1 MEAAQQRMKA
11 REDQRRREVS
21 YKPGDM
27 VLLSTKNISQPG
39 PGVKKLK
46 PLFMGP
52 FEVID
57 MVGKAAVKLRL
68 PSQWKR
74 IHNVFH
80 VSLVKPYIGDASSSR
95 VTPPPPVQWLDGE
108 PLYTVES
115 LLDHIV
121 VRKGRGKIYKFVIK
135 WEGYGEEHNTWEPES
150 NLIGCGDMV
159 REHKAIKDLPTRP
172 PR

>member
-1 MEAAQQRMKA
+1 MEAAQRRMKA

-46 PLFMGP
+46 QLCMGP

-57 MVGKAAVKLRL
+57 MVGKAAAKLCL

-115 LLDHIV
+115 LPDHVV
-121 VRKGRGKIYKFVIK
+121 VRKGRGKIYMSLIK
-135 WEGYGEEHNTWEPES
+135 
-150 NLIGCGDMV
+150 
-159 REHKAIKDLPTRP
+159 
-172 PR
+172 